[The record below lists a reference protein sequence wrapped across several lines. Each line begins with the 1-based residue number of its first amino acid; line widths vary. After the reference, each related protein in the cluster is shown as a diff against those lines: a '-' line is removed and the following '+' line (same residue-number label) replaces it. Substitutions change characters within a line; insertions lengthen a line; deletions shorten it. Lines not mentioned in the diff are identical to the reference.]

1 MFTKKLL
8 IGILVLAA
16 SANIFASHK
25 ANYKGEPMK
34 SPYHVGA
41 YGGYGVIDG
50 AYNDDGQF
58 TQGRLAFGSDVYQ
71 WNMIN
76 AGLELGFQS
85 GNTMRLD
92 VAADLVDEAG
102 ELQWQATLKPL
113 VDLLVSTKTQLPT
126 SRPVYLIVKAGAA
139 YRQLQLNDRTSTR
152 DYLARVAPEVQAG
165 LGVQLTPHAMLVL
178 FYQGVYSTAT
188 VGAQLKDNPDIDG
201 ITWDPYATICN
212 IPTQQAGFVGIEL
225 SL

>member
-71 WNMIN
+71 
-76 AGLELGFQS
+76 
-85 GNTMRLD
+85 
-92 VAADLVDEAG
+92 
-102 ELQWQATLKPL
+102 
-113 VDLLVSTKTQLPT
+113 
-126 SRPVYLIVKAGAA
+126 
-139 YRQLQLNDRTSTR
+139 
-152 DYLARVAPEVQAG
+152 
-165 LGVQLTPHAMLVL
+165 
-178 FYQGVYSTAT
+178 
-188 VGAQLKDNPDIDG
+188 
-201 ITWDPYATICN
+201 
-212 IPTQQAGFVGIEL
+212 
-225 SL
+225 